1 MNELVRGY
9 VGLGSNLG
17 DRLGNLRRALLR
29 LAGTPGVRV
38 VRVSPVY
45 ETAPWG
51 YTNQPS
57 FLNAVAE
64 VESALGPIQLATALQ
79 AAERGLGRTTTF
91 RWGPRE
97 IDLDLLL
104 YGNFYGDRG
113 LNRRGLAVPHPAMHE
128 RAFVL
133 APLADLRPDY
143 QGPGG
148 ETIAAMLARL
158 VSQQPVARL
167 AESLVQARPR

>member
-1 MNELVRGY
+1 RRAARRQPGDARPGGRPGRRYRAGPRRSGFSSGRPDGRRGRPRGGGGEGMNELVRGY

-51 YTNQPS
+51 YLNQPA

-79 AAERGLGRTTTF
+79 AAERGL
-91 RWGPRE
+91 
-97 IDLDLLL
+97 
-104 YGNFYGDRG
+104 
-113 LNRRGLAVPHPAMHE
+113 
-128 RAFVL
+128 
-133 APLADLRPDY
+133 
-143 QGPGG
+143 
-148 ETIAAMLARL
+148 
-158 VSQQPVARL
+158 
-167 AESLVQARPR
+167 